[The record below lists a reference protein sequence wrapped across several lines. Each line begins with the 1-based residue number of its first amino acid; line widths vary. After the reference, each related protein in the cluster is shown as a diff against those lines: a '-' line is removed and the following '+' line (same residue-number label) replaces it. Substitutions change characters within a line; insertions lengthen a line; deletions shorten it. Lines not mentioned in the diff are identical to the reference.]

1 MRPYFEKGGVI
12 YDQAYKGLFHKR
24 IECLQYNAAL
34 QITGRFRGLS
44 R

>member
-1 MRPYFEKGGVI
+1 MRPHFEKDGVI
-12 YDQAYKGLFHKR
+12 YDQECKRLFDKR

-34 QITGRFRGLS
+34 ATTGPFRGLS